1 MIRPRAR
8 KVLVCG
14 ASIAGPALAWW
25 LERYGFD
32 VTVVE
37 RAGTI
42 RSGGYAIDIRG
53 TAVDVCERMGLMPAL
68 REEHINAQ
76 SWTFRN
82 SRRVI
87 SSIRQEDI
95 TGGVVGR
102 DVEVQRGVISGL
114 LHDMTKGTIPYRFD
128 DSVTA
133 MADHDG
139 GIDVTFRSGRQERFD
154 LVIAADGLHST
165 TRALAFGPADQFY
178 RYLGC
183 CFVGFTMPNNHGFS
197 REAVIYNEPGL
208 MALVYETG
216 AERMNALLAYR
227 REAPARE
234 EYTDMDRL
242 HRNLQARY
250 AGQGWIVP
258 EMLSEAR
265 KSADIYFD
273 SMTQIH
279 MPQWSKGRVGVVGDA
294 AYGPSFFSGQGTSL
308 ALVGAYVLAGELA
321 THADHREAFAAYERK
336 ARAFVEQNQATAHG
350 GSDIMVPATRAKIWK
365 RNVMMDL
372 SPILTRFG
380 LIGRKSRQ
388 LNSALTITDY
398 HAAGPV
404 PTAA

>member
-68 REEHINAQ
+68 RVAHINAQ
-76 SWTFRN
+76 SWAFRN

-114 LHDMTKGTIPYRFD
+114 LHDLTTDTIPYRFD
-128 DSVTA
+128 DSVIA

-183 CFVGFTMPNNHGFS
+183 CFVGFTMPSNHGFS

-242 HRNLQARY
+242 HRGGDRVGDVVELQIEEDRQAEMRDLVHPVAAMRAEELEPEFHPADMRLDLAHQRLGRLELRNIEREIDRIAHSPAPPSVLALSA
-250 AGQGWIVP
+250 AGFEVYETIAPMVI
-258 EMLSEAR
+258 EITRKLMSVLSEEEEQVLEKLILR
-265 KSADIYFD
+265 
-273 SMTQIH
+273 
-279 MPQWSKGRVGVVGDA
+279 
-294 AYGPSFFSGQGTSL
+294 
-308 ALVGAYVLAGELA
+308 LAGEGL
-321 THADHREAFAAYERK
+321 ERMGEG
-336 ARAFVEQNQATAHG
+336 V
-350 GSDIMVPATRAKIWK
+350 
-365 RNVMMDL
+365 
-372 SPILTRFG
+372 
-380 LIGRKSRQ
+380 
-388 LNSALTITDY
+388 
-398 HAAGPV
+398 
-404 PTAA
+404 